1 MLDDVLGKVHHTQ
14 SEPEPDAFPFWPSL
28 VVIVLTSVYA
38 MQILLV
44 SLAQS
49 LVPVTRT
56 APEPETK
63 LKDRSSQT

>member
-1 MLDDVLGKVHHTQ
+1 MLDDVLGKVHHPL
-14 SEPEPDAFPFWPSL
+14 PEPDAFPFWPSL

-63 LKDRSSQT
+63 LEDRSSQT